1 MHNKKTICQDG
12 FKVVYAANMTKPRTK
27 VLKTGHRPGRKRMDE
42 KTAIQAPAPVAPPQ
56 AGAVDIEKFSKNIA
70 RMVEEGG
77 KALAAY
83 LKPREE
89 GEVKI
94 EPADEIADVVKT
106 LGQVAE
112 YWLSDPQ
119 RTVEVQMSLG
129 KAYLDLWASAMQRMA
144 GEPAPPMVQPDP
156 KDKRFADPEWSSNQ
170 FYDFLK
176 QAYLLTTQWAD
187 RLVKN

>member
-1 MHNKKTICQDG
+1 MPN
-12 FKVVYAANMTKPRTK
+12 NMTKPRIK
-27 VLKTGHRPGRKRMDE
+27 VLKTKRPGGKRMDD
-42 KTAIQAPAPVAPPQ
+42 KTKAQMPASPGQP
-56 AGAVDIEKFSKNIA
+56 AVDIEQFSKNVA

-106 LGQVAE
+106 LGHVAE

-119 RTVEVQMSLG
+119 RAVEVQATLG
-129 KAYLDLWASAMQRMA
+129 KAYLELWASAVKRMA
-144 GEPAPPMVQPDP
+144 GEPVEPVIKPDP
-156 KDKRFADPEWSSNQ
+156 RDKRFADPEWSSNQ
-170 FYDFLK
+170 FYDFMK
-176 QAYLLTTQWAD
+176 
-187 RLVKN
+187 